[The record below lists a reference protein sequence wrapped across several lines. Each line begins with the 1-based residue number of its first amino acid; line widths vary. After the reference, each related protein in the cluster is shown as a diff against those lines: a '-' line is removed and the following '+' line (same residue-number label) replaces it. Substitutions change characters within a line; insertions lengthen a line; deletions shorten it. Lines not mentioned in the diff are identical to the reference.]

1 MTDKLIT
8 EGRQY
13 LDLKARKDELEEE
26 LKEVKANLEALSRQM
41 VEEMDG
47 IELDKFSAFGS
58 TFSVRRTLAT
68 NVRAEDKDTLFCM
81 LRDEG
86 HGHLIREDVNP
97 RTLAAFVKEQMNMD
111 GEIPAWLGCLVDVYY
126 RNDISVRKAGK
137 A

>member
-41 VEEMDG
+41 VEEMDS

-58 TFSVRRTLAT
+58 TFSVRRTLAA
-68 NVRAEDKDTLFCM
+68 NVKAEDKEALFWV
-81 LRDEG
+81 LRNEG
-86 HGHLIREDVNP
+86 HGHLIKEDVNA
-97 RTLAAFVKEQMNMD
+97 RTLAAFVKEQMGED
-111 GEIPAWLGCLVDVYY
+111 GTIPEWIAGLVDVYY
-126 RNDISVRKAGK
+126 RNDISARKAGK